1 MIAEKNLICYQ
12 KEPTIIQQP
21 IQEKLN
27 IPPIAYENQADYEP
41 KKEDSSGHN
50 GRWATSE
57 HLKFLGGC
65 LQYGNNWK
73 KVEAYVKTRTSTQIR
88 SHAQKFLK
96 KLEKKYFSKGIS
108 QSQNASPFDSISED
122 LTNNNI
128 LQQNKE
134 IPEKTEDKKEENIKN
149 NENLQKENNINKDST
164 QLFSLKNE
172 EFMTIDN
179 KTKLSEE
186 KIKQL
191 VGELPKPGFNVEI
204 VEKIIL
210 RIFRLNKKIDDFP
223 KPEISIKKN
232 GHKTNNGTT
241 KNNKNIFLCQ
251 KLKRDI
257 NYDAQ
262 IKELLFSNNQSDL
275 RKLFNIFENEKDSIR
290 YNILMKNINDN

>member
-1 MIAEKNLICYQ
+1 MIDEKNLICYQ
-12 KEPTIIQQP
+12 KETPMIQQP
-21 IQEKLN
+21 IQENLN
-27 IPPIAYENQADYEP
+27 IPPIAYENQTDYDP
-41 KKEDSSGHN
+41 KNDDSSGHN
-50 GRWATSE
+50 GRWGRNE

-65 LQYGNNWK
+65 LQFGNNWK

-96 KLEKKYFSKGIS
+96 KLEKKYYSKTNP
-108 QSQNASPFDSISED
+108 SQNISSYDTISEEIN
-122 LTNNNI
+122 NNNI
-128 LQQNKE
+128 LQQKKE
-134 IPEKTEDKKEENIKN
+134 IPVKPEDKKEENIKN
-149 NENLQKENNINKDST
+149 NENQQEENNINKDST

-172 EFMTIDN
+172 EFMTVDN

-186 KIKQL
+186 KIRQL
-191 VGELPKPGFNVEI
+191 VEELPKPGFNVEI

-223 KPEISIKKN
+223 KPEINLKKT
-232 GHKTNNGTT
+232 GHKTNSGST

-262 IKELLFSNNQSDL
+262 IKELLFSNNQADL

-290 YNILMKNINDN
+290 YNILMKNINEN